1 MNGWLSVFRGDEAL
15 ERKAWIASLENDEGD
30 ADEGDERIS
39 FKVARRKRGATG
51 SKWDVVVRYTDMRFN
66 DLVGKKHCHVI
77 TLEKD
82 VDGVRQQART
92 GRVNIIF
99 NTEAIAMED
108 GSSQLCGTMT
118 TEVERKRRGLRRA
131 TSARRL
137 HCISG
142 AWSMLPVEAWYY
154 FVDAMAAVGYFMDAE
169 TVQVKPRTKPLDEI
183 FSRGIPDL
191 CSRTEINRQLFLE
204 RMAAALDAANGESDA
219 GSGGTDGYDSWS
231 ESELENR
238 LVIVRDMKETKDWLT
253 RLYAPVD
260 DEESLPADYPTID
273 LEDAPVMSA
282 EQRQRAIDAMPR
294 DA

>member
-1 MNGWLSVFRGDEAL
+1 MNGWISVFQGNEAL
-15 ERKAWIASLENDEGD
+15 ERKAWMASLENEEGA
-30 ADEGDERIS
+30 ADEDGERIS
-39 FKVARRKRGATG
+39 FKVARRKAKSIGT
-51 SKWDVVVRYTDMRFN
+51 KWDVIVRYTDLRFN
-66 DLVGKKHCHVI
+66 ELVGKKHCHVI
-77 TLEKD
+77 TLGKD
-82 VDGVRQQART
+82 NDDVRDRT
-92 GRVNIIF
+92 GRINIIF
-99 NTEAIAMED
+99 NAEAIAMED

-131 TSARRL
+131 ASARRL

-142 AWSMLPVEAWYY
+142 GWSLLPVQAWYY
-154 FVDAMAAVGYFMDAE
+154 FVDAMADVGYFMDAE
-169 TVQVKPRTKPLDEI
+169 AVQVKPRTKPLDEI

-191 CSRTEINRQLFLE
+191 CGRTELNRQLFLE
-204 RMAAALDAANGESDA
+204 RMAAALDAANGECYT
-219 GSGGTDGYDSWS
+219 GGGDGYDSWS

-282 EQRQRAIDAMPR
+282 EQRQRAIDAMPI

>member
-1 MNGWLSVFRGDEAL
+1 MANNSDAFEEWKKTVNGWTN
-15 ERKAWIASLENDEGD
+15 NDGD
-30 ADEGDERIS
+30 ADEGDDRIS
-39 FKVARRKRGATG
+39 FKVARRRKRAVG
-51 SKWDVVVRYTDMRFN
+51 SRWDVTIRYTDMRFN
-66 DLVGKKHCHVI
+66 ELVGKKHCHVI
-77 TLEKD
+77 TFKKD
-82 VDGVRQQART
+82 PDDDRQHART

-99 NTEAIAMED
+99 DAEAIAMDD
-108 GSSQLCGTMT
+108 GSSRLGGTMT
-118 TEVERKRRGLRRA
+118 AEAERKSRGLRRA
-131 TSARRL
+131 TSVGRL
-137 HCISG
+137 RCVSG
-142 AWSMLPVEAWYY
+142 GWSMLPAEAWYY
-154 FVDAMAAVGYFMDAE
+154 FVDAMATVGYFMDAE
-169 TVQVKPRTKPLDEI
+169 AVQVKPRTKPLDEI

-204 RMAAALDAANGESDA
+204 RMVAVVDALSGESA
-219 GSGGTDGYDSWS
+219 TGGGDGYDSWS